1 VEKGAEVL
9 ERSAGPLWEQVK
21 SRLLMRII
29 SEELAPDERIVE
41 MQVAREFGVSQAPV
55 REALKSLEALG
66 LVDILPFS
74 GARVHRQ
81 TAKELL
87 DAYAVRAELEVLA
100 IRFAS
105 ARGADFL
112 SLTARMGDMYY
123 AAAAGDMVRLAVADT
138 AFHEAIIRASDNA
151 ELLRLWQTLQPST
164 RAYIT
169 LISPGADPA
178 WTIALHPPI
187 LDMLLARDADGA
199 AAAMRQH
206 FALARARLE
215 SRIGHRGEELTPAEV
230 TKSAEAEPGKTG
242 DTLIAS

>member
-1 VEKGAEVL
+1 ML
-9 ERSAGPLWEQVK
+9 DRSTGPLWEQVK
-21 SRLLMRII
+21 SRLLTRII
-29 SEELAPDERIVE
+29 SGEIAPDARIVE
-41 MQVAREFGVSQAPV
+41 LQVAREFGVSQAPV

-66 LVDILPFS
+66 MVDILPFR

-100 IRFAS
+100 IKLAS

-112 SLTARMGDMYY
+112 SLTSRMGDMYY
-123 AAAAGDMVRLAVADT
+123 AAAEGDMVRLAAADT
-138 AFHEAIIRASDNA
+138 AFHEEIIRASDNA

-169 LISPGADPA
+169 LISPGADPN

-187 LDMLLARDADGA
+187 LSTLIAGDADGA
-199 AAAMRQH
+199 ASAMRQH

-215 SRIGHRGEELTPAEV
+215 NGLGHRGEELPPAEAPEA
-230 TKSAEAEPGKTG
+230 AEAEPGTAG
-242 DTLIAS
+242 DTVIA